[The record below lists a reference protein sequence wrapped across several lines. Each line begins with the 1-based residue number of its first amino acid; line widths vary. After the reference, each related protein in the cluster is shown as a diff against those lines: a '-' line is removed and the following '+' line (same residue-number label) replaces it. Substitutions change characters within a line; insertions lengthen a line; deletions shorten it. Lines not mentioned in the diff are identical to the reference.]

1 MSKTLEEK
9 EAERLV
15 RFGDGVKARFARFKA
30 RRGIRGHGPPLH
42 KDSTDEEW
50 QAEAERLG
58 VTSGA
63 VLKEQTMLADS
74 ILEELFAEERAEK
87 ESPR

>member
-1 MSKTLEEK
+1 MSAEDREAK

-15 RFGDGVKARFARFKA
+15 RLGDGVKARFQRFKERKGRSA
-30 RRGIRGHGPPLH
+30 LPPLH

-50 QAEAERLG
+50 EERARLLG
-58 VTSGA
+58 VSSGL

-74 ILEELFAEERAEK
+74 ILEELFAEERK
-87 ESPR
+87 EPKSR